1 MEVKVHVAGGARVS
15 PLASAA
21 ARDAARARASKKALA
36 PETSDEGKDA
46 FASLAVA
53 FASENMPASLDGGVD
68 AWFASMPGLG
78 LETLVRFVHVAVDVC
93 VAAGHHRRASSL
105 ALELCDVVGTARV
118 ALDALPRA
126 LTSLRLCEAEDG
138 EVGPARADAAE
149 SALRRARAAV
159 PEHVAALRA
168 ARESF
173 FASGAEKDDETT
185 DPSREKNTEEDRV
198 VSARAKRTVSLYRAA
213 ARAAAAAGDRP
224 AASQAQ
230 LELGDALCAAGDLLA
245 LYQLAIDALQV
256 ADVVVASAEAMEQAV
271 PRGHRLLLTQSERRP
286 GR

>member
-1 MEVKVHVAGGARVS
+1 MAR
-15 PLASAA
+15 
-21 ARDAARARASKKALA
+21 RA
-36 PETSDEGKDA
+36 PETSDEGKDT

-159 PEHVAALRA
+159 PEHVKALRA

-173 FASGAEKDDETT
+173 FASGADTEDETRN
-185 DPSREKNTEEDRV
+185 DPVSSPEK
-198 VSARAKRTVSLYRAA
+198 KK
-213 ARAAAAAGDRP
+213 
-224 AASQAQ
+224 
-230 LELGDALCAAGDLLA
+230 
-245 LYQLAIDALQV
+245 
-256 ADVVVASAEAMEQAV
+256 SAEALVVM
-271 PRGHRLLLTQSERRP
+271 HRPSPSYSLIILTFSR
-286 GR
+286 